1 MDDSLLQFILHNQE
15 VEYALFD
22 STLQLKYCSTGLTA
36 YLFPDKDT
44 QADATITEV
53 FSELIGY
60 EEILTK
66 LQIAQD
72 PPLQIERIKHGSL
85 TAQQEISRD
94 QKLEYFNLYVYPYQ
108 EGLLVVIRNISEIG
122 QEEQQIVQRRNE
134 LDLLNTQ
141 LINDLKRAN
150 IGLAMAHEMTLEGW
164 AKALEL
170 RDVETEGHS
179 ERVTSM
185 TIRLARTMGMSTDLL
200 PHLHRGALLHDIGK
214 MGIPDRIL
222 LKPGTLDTAE
232 WEIMRLHPVYAQQ
245 MISPI
250 VYLAPALD
258 IPYCHHEKW
267 DGSGYPRAL
276 RGEEIPLSARIFA
289 VVDVYDALSSNRPYR
304 SAWPKEQIIRYIRKN
319 SGSHFDPYVVQVF
332 LSIITNEA

>member
-1 MDDSLLQFILHNQE
+1 MDDSLLQFILQTQE

-22 STLQLKYCSTGLTA
+22 SILQLKYCSPGLTT
-36 YLFPDKDT
+36 YLFPDKNT
-44 QADATITEV
+44 QANANITDV

-60 EEILTK
+60 EETLVK
-66 LQIAQD
+66 LQYAKDLPIR
-72 PPLQIERIKHGSL
+72 IERITHVSPPVE
-85 TAQQEISRD
+85 QEISQD
-94 QKLEYFNLYVYPYQ
+94 KKLAYFNLHVYPYQ
-108 EGLLVVIRNISEIG
+108 GGLLVVTRNISEEG
-122 QEEQQIVQRRNE
+122 QQEQQVVQRRNE

-150 IGLAMAHEMTLEGW
+150 VGLAMAHEMTLEGW

-179 ERVTSM
+179 ERVTNM
-185 TIRLARTMGMSTDLL
+185 TLRLARAMDVSRDLL

-222 LKPGTLDTAE
+222 LKPATLDPAE
-232 WEIMRLHPVYAQQ
+232 WEIMRLHPVYAYQ
-245 MISPI
+245 MLAPI
-250 VYLAPALD
+250 VYLAPAID

-276 RGEEIPLSARIFA
+276 QGEEIPLSARIFA
-289 VVDVYDALSSNRPYR
+289 VVDVYDALGSNRPYR
-304 SAWPKEQIIRYIRKN
+304 SAWPKEQIIQYIREN
-319 SGSHFDPYVVQVF
+319 SGAHFDPYVVRVF
-332 LSIITNEA
+332 LSVI